1 MEAKRS
7 EDRGRGRGMHMNQ
20 RNPLA
25 TPIHGSGMPGGYGGP
40 GQYGGAHYPQQGGE
54 GIIPFLESS

>member
-1 MEAKRS
+1 
-7 EDRGRGRGMHMNQ
+7 MHMNQ